1 MNCARRVLPW
11 MLRGAGCFPLPLT
24 ASASLQHSLPST
36 YSLPRRSKVRAK
48 EREASESSF
57 RVTVQALGRF
67 CGRKGW
73 RLKRIT
79 ARTGALI
86 VFQQV
91 QEDNGNDWQGHVLD
105 VTIKAE
111 SLDSVH
117 EAQQLFQQ
125 EVILDSIRDTI
136 LAKLKSFKPAQI
148 ETLSE
153 ILRREC
159 FLHQSPLIESDYNT
173 AMNMMVAMKMF
184 DSARLWLEY
193 ILYHERDVLMDG
205 LPFKTLINCA
215 VKSGRLEPL
224 LQYQAVMEKHNTLP
238 AEVAEM
244 LENTIPNSRFDMLME
259 LYAFKAKHGLD
270 CTSLKLKILNSKL
283 TVNYLYLIVKVIL
296 VTPHRDY
303 FMRRDVLELILA
315 TAISA
320 GYARAILPVWEIY
333 LSVIAGTKTESSPP
347 SVEGQGEGEA
357 EEMHETFFKQLL
369 ISLATSVKKLHI
381 TAMWEQY
388 GAYGFKPSHSC
399 REVYFISLMSA
410 GNAQHALLFVS
421 EMDRQLLLPSFD
433 AIRKASINAFR
444 LKAPETFMLSNPCS
458 VLQDIEALRTPCSI
472 ATWMLSAGRRDFNH
486 TLMMFSTFY
495 PLFLEKYRKNL
506 YEPLLMQRLVYLN
519 NALLEMAMLHSQFA
533 TADQVFKAMKED
545 GVVPDA
551 DTLASMAL
559 ILIKQNDLEGAE
571 GMLSQWKGS
580 PSQSYRAAS
589 ECLRHKQERQAHAQV
604 K

>member
-270 CTSLKLKILNSKL
+270 CTSLKLKILNSK
-283 TVNYLYLIVKVIL
+283 VIL

-357 EEMHETFFKQLL
+357 EE
-369 ISLATSVKKLHI
+369 I

-444 LKAPETFMLSNPCS
+444 LKAAETFMLSNPCS
-458 VLQDIEALRTPCSI
+458 VLQDIEASEDAALALRTPCSI

-571 GMLSQWKGS
+571 GMLSQWKVKSLAQGLS
-580 PSQSYRAAS
+580 VPILPSS
-589 ECLRHKQERQAHAQV
+589 
-604 K
+604 